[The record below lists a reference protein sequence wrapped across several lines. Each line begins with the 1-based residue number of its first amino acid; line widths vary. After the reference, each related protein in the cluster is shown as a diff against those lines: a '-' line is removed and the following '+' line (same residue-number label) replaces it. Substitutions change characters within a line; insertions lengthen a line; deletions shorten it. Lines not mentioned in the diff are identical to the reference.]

1 MLRSHP
7 GEKIIAESVTSS
19 LAEKD
24 AWDKFEL
31 IFKNLILE
39 LMPIVTG
46 VAASG
51 VADSLKRGQLIQ
63 SLVDNLSQRDAK
75 RDIALIALNDAITA
89 K

>member
-1 MLRSHP
+1 
-7 GEKIIAESVTSS
+7 
-19 LAEKD
+19 
-24 AWDKFEL
+24 
-31 IFKNLILE
+31 
-39 LMPIVTG
+39 MPIVTG